1 VAASTTVAITDS
13 DLNSRED
20 EQILSAAGLR
30 TVRLEARNE
39 EQVIAGLSELLP
51 AALIVQWAPVT
62 PAVLDAAPACRFI
75 CRLGIGYDMI
85 DVAAAT
91 ARGVAVANVPDYCVQ
106 EVVAHTLAM
115 ALSLLRG
122 LGQLDAAVRAGQW
135 SASTAYPLAATP
147 ADTILGVVG
156 LGRIGSKVA
165 AQARALGFDVIAH
178 DPYAVPNADARLTS
192 LEELLSAAHVVSL
205 HAPLTPQTRH
215 LMRADT
221 IALMRPGA
229 LLINTCRGG
238 LIDEMALAGALAAG
252 QIGGAALDVFEAE
265 PLQADSPL
273 RSLPNVLL
281 SPHAA
286 WYSPA
291 SLARLPRQAA
301 QQVVDFLEGRTVA
314 AILNPRFTDHLAGR
328 PSPV

>member
-1 VAASTTVAITDS
+1 VTASTTVAITDS

-20 EQILSAAGLR
+20 EQILRAAGLR
-30 TVRLEARNE
+30 TVRLQARTE
-39 EQVIAGLSELLP
+39 EQVIAGLSAIP
-51 AALIVQWAPVT
+51 AEALIVQWAPIT
-62 PAVLDAAPACRFI
+62 ASVLDAVPGCRFI

-85 DVAAAT
+85 DVSAAT
-91 ARGVAVANVPDYCVQ
+91 ERGVAVANVPDYCVD

-115 ALSLLRG
+115 ALWLLRG
-122 LGQLDAAVRAGQW
+122 LGSLDAAVRAGQW
-135 SASTAYPLAATP
+135 SAGTAYPYAASP
-147 ADTILGVVG
+147 ADTVLGLVG
-156 LGRIGSKVA
+156 LGRIGGKVA
-165 AQARALGFDVIAH
+165 AQARALGFDVLGY
-178 DPYAVPNADARLTS
+178 DPFAAPGGAARLTS
-192 LEELLSAAHVVSL
+192 MDELLRSSDLVSL

-215 LMRADT
+215 LIRADT
-221 IALMRPGA
+221 LALMRPGA

-238 LIDEMALAGALAAG
+238 LIDEDALVAAIADGA
-252 QIGGAALDVFEAE
+252 IGGAALDVFEAE
-265 PLQADSPL
+265 PLPADSPL

-301 QQVVDFLEGRTVA
+301 RQVLEFLAGRPVP
-314 AILNPRFTDHLAGR
+314 AILNPEYAEHVAAR

>member
-1 VAASTTVAITDS
+1 VTASATVAITDS

-20 EQILSAAGLR
+20 EQILTAAGLR
-30 TVRLEARNE
+30 TVRLQVRNE
-39 EQVIAGLSELLP
+39 EQVIAGVSKVLP

-62 PAVLDAAPACRFI
+62 AAVLDAAPGCRFV

-91 ARGVAVANVPDYCVQ
+91 ARGVAVANVPDYCVD

-115 ALSLLRG
+115 ALSMLRG
-122 LGQLDAAVRAGQW
+122 LGQLDVAVRAGRW

-147 ADTILGVVG
+147 ADTVMGVVG
-156 LGRIGSKVA
+156 LGRIGTKVA

-178 DPYAVPNADARLTS
+178 DPYAELDAGARLTS
-192 LEELLSAAHVVSL
+192 LEELLSAAHLVSL

-215 LMRADT
+215 LIRADT

-238 LIDEMALAGALAAG
+238 LIDEKALAGALAAG
-252 QIGGAALDVFEAE
+252 KIGGAALDVFETE
-265 PLQADSPL
+265 PLPADSPL

-291 SLARLPRQAA
+291 SLDRLPRQAA
-301 QQVVDFLEGRTVA
+301 QQVVDFLADREVA
-314 AILNPRFTDHLAGR
+314 AILNPEYAGNLAER

>member
-1 VAASTTVAITDS
+1 VSASTTVAITDS

-20 EQILSAAGLR
+20 EQILTAAGLR
-30 TVRLEARNE
+30 TVRLQARNE
-39 EQVIAGLSELLP
+39 EQVIAGVSKVLP

-62 PAVLDAAPACRFI
+62 AAVLDAAPGCRFI
-75 CRLGIGYDMI
+75 CRLGIGFDMI

-91 ARGVAVANVPDYCVQ
+91 ARGIAVANVPDYCVD

-115 ALSLLRG
+115 ALSMLRG
-122 LGQLDAAVRAGQW
+122 LGQLDVAVRAGRW

-147 ADTILGVVG
+147 ADTVMGVVG
-156 LGRIGSKVA
+156 LGRIGTKVA

-178 DPYAVPNADARLTS
+178 DPYAVLDAGARLTS
-192 LEELLSAAHVVSL
+192 LEELLSAAHLVSL

-215 LMRADT
+215 LIRADT

-238 LIDEMALAGALAAG
+238 LIDEKALAGALAAG
-252 QIGGAALDVFEAE
+252 KIGGAALDVFEAE
-265 PLQADSPL
+265 PLPADSPL

-301 QQVVDFLEGRTVA
+301 QQVVDFLADRTVA
-314 AILNPRFTDHLAGR
+314 AILNPEYADNLAER